1 MSPQVSLVDFF
12 YCCIRYS
19 CDFYP
24 FCPPRALCLQCLT
37 CLSCPFCLIS
47 TLLAPVVLLV
57 PLVLLIFFC
66 FQVRCM
72 SPACFSSSSDQSSF
86 EKRLVTSNKDYH
98 FHFLVENAITFQT
111 FEKDNTSS
119 ATATS
124 WTLAS
129 EAVPSGCKT
138 WIN

>member
-1 MSPQVSLVDFF
+1 MSSSSSLSSLSYLSFLPF
-12 YCCIRYS
+12 LPYFHPPSSCCPSRS
-19 CDFYP
+19 
-24 FCPPRALCLQCLT
+24 
-37 CLSCPFCLIS
+37 SCPTYL
-47 TLLAPVVLLV
+47 
-57 PLVLLIFFC
+57 FC

-119 ATATS
+119 ASATT
-124 WTLAS
+124 WTRAS

-138 WIN
+138 WINRIQMCYSSEQSVANDSMTGL